1 MLFVAIIICTFF
13 HVLHASE
20 SSEKSEVVILNSSN
34 FEHLTQI
41 STGSTTGDWFVK
53 FYAPWCGHCK
63 TLAPAWEEI
72 AQSLLGEVN
81 VAKVDVPANQDLGR
95 RFEIKGFP
103 TLKLFSKGKSYTY
116 KGKRDAESLIAFAKG
131 GYKDAEEEKVE
142 PPKGFFG
149 EIIDVFS
156 GAAKR
161 AYKSIQKGKYFTP
174 DLFLIAMPL
183 VVLILMIVLFLFP
196 VPDEPRRAPVKKVV
210 AEPVA
215 EKED

>member
-1 MLFVAIIICTFF
+1 MISRYSIP
-13 HVLHASE
+13 
-20 SSEKSEVVILNSSN
+20 
-34 FEHLTQI
+34 QI
-41 STGSTTGDWFVK
+41 
-53 FYAPWCGHCK
+53 
-63 TLAPAWEEI
+63 
-72 AQSLLGEVN
+72 
-81 VAKVDVPANQDLGR
+81 
-95 RFEIKGFP
+95 
-103 TLKLFSKGKSYTY
+103 
-116 KGKRDAESLIAFAKG
+116 DAESLIAFAKG

-174 DLFLIAMPL
+174 DLFLIVMPL
-183 VVLILMIVLFLFP
+183 VVLILMVVLFLFP
-196 VPDEPRRAPVKKVV
+196 VPDEPRRPPVKKVV